1 MKGNCRLTTE
11 YISSNDKSADAS
23 LLKRT
28 ILVLK
33 TVNLRSCSAQMKVEI
48 YHRHIIIIVVTAQFS
63 LILEKIEI

>member
-11 YISSNDKSADAS
+11 YISSNDKSA
-23 LLKRT
+23 